1 MKKLTLSK
9 IIISLLIITLST
21 ISNAAPELSKL
32 WETKADFKLP
42 ESVIYDKE
50 NDILYVSNMQD
61 DPFKKDKNG
70 FISKVD
76 LDGNILK
83 LKWVKGLNAPKGLAI
98 SKGKLYV
105 GDVDQLVEIDI
116 KKGKISNRYDAVGA
130 ALLNDV
136 AADSKGNI
144 YVSDTFTDTIY
155 RLNTFGQLTKWLYSP
170 KLQAPNGLHY
180 EKGQLIVGSWG
191 HPTDGWAA
199 AEVGHLKTISL
210 KTKKIKSLGNGKAV
224 GNLDGVESDG
234 KGAYYVAD
242 WVGGKLFLIQPNGR
256 CKVVLDLSQGV
267 ADHEVIHEK
276 NIIIIPM
283 MLEGKLVTYKIK

>member
-9 IIISLLIITLST
+9 IIMSLLIITLST
-21 ISNAAPELSKL
+21 LSNATPELSKL

-50 NDILYVSNMQD
+50 NDVLYVSNMQD

-116 KKGKISNRYDAVGA
+116 KKGKVSNKYDAIGA

-136 AADSKGNI
+136 AADTKGNI

-191 HPTDGWAA
+191 HPTDGWSA

-210 KTKKIKSLGNGKAV
+210 KTKKIKSLGSGKAV

-242 WVGGKLFLIQPNGR
+242 WVGGKLLHIQRNGYF
-256 CKVVLDLSQGV
+256 KEVLKLSQGV
-267 ADHEVIHEK
+267 ADHEIIHDK

-283 MLEGKLVTYKIK
+283 MLEGKLITYKIN

>member
-1 MKKLTLSK
+1 MKKLTVSN
-9 IIISLLIITLST
+9 IIISVLILTLST
-21 ISNAAPELSKL
+21 ISNAAPELTKL

-50 NDILYVSNMQD
+50 NDVLYVSNMQD

-105 GDVDQLVEIDI
+105 GDIDQLVEIDI

-170 KLQAPNGLHY
+170 ELQAPNGLHY

-210 KTKKIKSLGNGKAV
+210 KTKKIKSLGSGKAV

-234 KGAYYVAD
+234 NGAYYVAD
-242 WVGGKLFLIQPNGR
+242 WVGGKLLHIQRNGR
-256 CKVVLDLSQGV
+256 FKEVLKLSQGV
-267 ADHEVIHEK
+267 ADHEIIHEK

-283 MLEGKLVTYKIK
+283 MLEGKLITYKIN

>member
-1 MKKLTLSK
+1 MKKLTVSK
-9 IIISLLIITLST
+9 IIISVLILTLST
-21 ISNAAPELSKL
+21 ISNAAPKLTKL

-50 NDILYVSNMQD
+50 NDVLYVSNMQD

-116 KKGKISNRYDAVGA
+116 KKSKVSKKYDAIGA

-136 AADSKGNI
+136 AADTKGNI

-191 HPTDGWAA
+191 HPTDGWSA

-210 KTKKIKSLGNGKAV
+210 KTKKIKSLGSGKAV

-242 WVGGKLFLIQPNGR
+242 WVGGKLLHIQRNGYF
-256 CKVVLDLSQGV
+256 KEVLKLSQGV
-267 ADHEVIHEK
+267 ADHEIIHDK

-283 MLEGKLVTYKIK
+283 MLEGKLITYKIN

>member
-256 CKVVLDLSQGV
+256 FKVVLDLSQGV